1 MRGDGGSGGGVRWRL
16 RRAGDSRG
24 LAVSLVGLA
33 LALTSP
39 PAWAQVDL
47 PGARP
52 VPRMQAIPLPDD
64 RASLRRD
71 GAELTAYH
79 FGPAL
84 HRPFLFPIVGP
95 SGRSLTRIGHP
106 RDPEGHS
113 HHTSVWVGHFD
124 VGGED
129 FWGDRSPARVVH
141 RRALRFD
148 DGDDAAGLVALNDW
162 VGAGGRV
169 LMRERRGVSARP
181 LDGGDWLLVLDLQ
194 FEAPEKPVTLG
205 ATAFGPVGVR
215 VAKTMGILDGGG
227 RIRNSEGDE
236 GEQGPRGAFRKHAR
250 WVDYSGP
257 IAPGVAEGLTLLDHP
272 SNPRHPP
279 AFHVRADGW
288 IGASPT
294 LDEAIE
300 IRPGAPLRLR
310 YGLFVHGGV
319 PKPEA
324 IERRWRDFAAM
335 AIP

>member
-1 MRGDGGSGGGVRWRL
+1 MRGDGDWGGDVRRL
-16 RRAGDSRG
+16 HRRVGDSHDLPG
-24 LAVSLVGLA
+24 LLVGLVLA
-33 LALTSP
+33 LASP
-39 PAWAQVDL
+39 SAQAQVDL

-52 VPRMQAIPLPDD
+52 VPRMQSIPLPDD

-71 GAELTAYH
+71 GVELAAYE
-79 FGPAL
+79 FGPGL
-84 HRPFLFPIVGP
+84 RRPFLFPIVGP

-106 RDPEGHS
+106 HDPVSHS

-129 FWGDRSPARVVH
+129 FWGDRNPARVVH
-141 RRALRFD
+141 RRVLRYD

-169 LMRERRGVSARP
+169 LMQERRGVSARP

-194 FEAPEKPVTLG
+194 FEAAENPVTLG
-205 ATAFGPVGVR
+205 ATPFGPVGVR
-215 VAKTMGILDGGG
+215 VAKSMGVLDGGG

-288 IGASPT
+288 MGASPT
-294 LDEAIE
+294 LDGAIE

-319 PKPEA
+319 PEA
-324 IERRWRDFAAM
+324 EMIERRWRDFAAM
-335 AIP
+335 KIP